1 MAHFHSPR
9 VVSDSLVM
17 YYDTG
22 NALKSYRGEPTTNLA
37 TDTPSQGGWGGTY
50 EVLNSST
57 KAFRFIINNFAA
69 NPGAGWRSFTWDLRA
84 YTGQSVTIS
93 ATVEVPATSPGTFA
107 WIMMG
112 QGNTYTNNSGAG
124 GYLGYSATSE
134 RVYKS
139 DTVKERIT
147 WSGIIGNTGT
157 ANQPSGHIGFTVWY
171 NNGTPG
177 INSYVEVSNVQIE
190 IKSHATPFVNG
201 TRSVT
206 EGLLD
211 MMGNHSIN
219 LTNVSFDS
227 NAEMTFDGT
236 NDSIQGIPTSYSHLN
251 PSAIEFVVTPGT
263 TGKKMT
269 VGGYRHNQGYSS
281 PTIGMV
287 YIETDNKFYA
297 SVITAAEV
305 YRFVVSTSTIQSN
318 RTYHVVFNKDTINGV
333 MQMYVNGILE
343 GTQTFNVA
351 TYAQWSSAGSFI
363 GSNVLDIGKSNNTNS
378 GQGWSGDF
386 LQGRLDLFK
395 LYGKILTAQEVAQNY
410 QAVKSRFGI

>member
-22 NALKSYRGEPTTNLA
+22 NALKSYRGEPTTNLT
-37 TDTPSQGGWGGTY
+37 TDTPSLNGWMGGYTVENSNTKTFLLTTRQDNAATTSAWRTTY
-50 EVLNSST
+50 WSVS
-57 KAFRFIINNFAA
+57 
-69 NPGAGWRSFTWDLRA
+69 A
-84 YTGQSVTIS
+84 YIGSYVTIS
-93 ATVEVPATSPGTFA
+93 ANVEFVSETNCTFSSIA
-107 WIMMG
+107 IG
-112 QGNTYTNNSGAG
+112 QGNTGTFPFHIEGSNAADKVSVYTKPVN
-124 GYLGYSATSE
+124 
-134 RVYKS
+134 
-139 DTVKERIT
+139 RIHMT
-147 WSGIIGNTGT
+147 WSGIINSTGIVGFTQWISNVT
-157 ANQPSGHIGFTVWY
+157 ANGANAVLR
-171 NNGTPG
+171 
-177 INSYVEVSNVQIE
+177 VSNVQIE
-190 IKSHATPFVNG
+190 AKNHATPFVNG